1 MDVATAVAAVAA
13 RCVWR
18 CSVSEGQPL
27 QTHILLPHTWQY
39 KVIGRTVY
47 ARLCC
52 GVQWQAHWLSY
63 LLCWRHKQTEE
74 QREERRKFQEEKQ
87 LQAQVAGAVVLEQGT
102 ALECDAAAAPRL
114 SPADEAPLLLPHS
127 SSDDTPPPVAAVAAP
142 TEEAKGLPT
151 IDEHCGGVKPAP
163 LRSSIAR
170 FPSSAGSGLGP
181 APQRQEME
189 LTTMPRSSVVGV
201 TPPSPPMR
209 AAAAHTRHFT
219 HTSLHG
225 AATLS
230 PDDIAEGPTM
240 YRTISIQQALG
251 TDANEVQ
258 TIRRRA
264 NSSRRGSAQAT
275 SPSALG
281 VEGSARRRSVSFA
294 PGTKEAV
301 ESPPHAAVSAAD
313 AGAAAQAASSSE
325 GDGDSKPA
333 VSRASSHF
341 VVQPTVPS
349 PDGAPSSGP
358 ATGATQPA
366 GESSPPPRRSSMS
379 VKNGRASHSRHH
391 SHSHSRA
398 GGVPPTGAGADGEDV
413 AAPAFH
419 EPTEDA
425 TAADTDSAAADQE
438 RTLPV
443 LVVPVQ
449 EGVAPAAQVL
459 VTPPRHKLRF
469 QLVEPLLERIFPRIR
484 ILGANA
490 VDGFIYLKYLQLT
503 ILMVAIM
510 TIIALPVLLT
520 VHITSADRAQ
530 RSAAQHSTA

>member
-1 MDVATAVAAVAA
+1 MPLLLLSDCL
-13 RCVWR
+13 CVLP
-18 CSVSEGQPL
+18 VSEGQPL
-27 QTHILLPHTWQY
+27 HTHILLPHTWQY

-47 ARLCC
+47 AHLCC
-52 GVQWQAHWLSY
+52 GVQCQAHWLSY

-74 QREERRKFQEEKQ
+74 QREERRKRQEEKMM
-87 LQAQVAGAVVLEQGT
+87 QAQVAGAIVMEQGA

-114 SPADEAPLLLPHS
+114 IATDEAPLLLLPQS
-127 SSDDTPPPVAAVAAP
+127 SSDDTPPPAAAAAAP

-151 IDEHCGGVKPAP
+151 IEEHACVTVTAP
-163 LRSSIAR
+163 LRSSLAR
-170 FPSSAGSGLGP
+170 LPSATGAGSGSP
-181 APQRQEME
+181 PQRQEME
-189 LTTMPRSSVVGV
+189 LAIMPRSSIVGV
-201 TPPSPPMR
+201 TPASPPMR
-209 AAAAHTRHFT
+209 AAVAAAAHTRHFT

-230 PDDIAEGPTM
+230 PDDIAEGPSV

-264 NSSRRGSAQAT
+264 NSSRRGSVQAT

-301 ESPPHAAVSAAD
+301 ESLLHAADAQHASAAD
-313 AGAAAQAASSSE
+313 AGAAAQAATSSE
-325 GDGDSKPA
+325 AGGDSKPA
-333 VSRASSHF
+333 INRASSHLT
-341 VVQPTVPS
+341 VQPTVTA
-349 PDGAPSSGP
+349 PDGSPAPGP
-358 ATGATQPA
+358 ASVADTTQPA
-366 GESSPPPRRSSMS
+366 GAGGSSPPPRRSSMS
-379 VKNGRASHSRHH
+379 AKGGRASHSRRR
-391 SHSHSRA
+391 SQSHSRA
-398 GGVPPTGAGADGEDV
+398 GGVPSATGSTGGADDEDV

-419 EPTEDA
+419 EPTEEEA
-425 TAADTDSAAADQE
+425 GAAAAAAEAEAE

-469 QLVEPLLERIFPRIR
+469 QLVEPILERLFPRIR

-503 ILMVAIM
+503 ILMVGVM
-510 TIIALPVLLT
+510 TLISLPVLLT
-520 VHITSADRAQ
+520 VHIS
-530 RSAAQHSTA
+530 